1 MLESEI
7 RFLSYSMDNVGL
19 LPCWN
24 LSLANLILWIIL
36 VCEHL
41 DLLVVPK
48 ITSMDGI
55 TSIIHTYI
63 QYIFTNVL
71 TIYTIYIHTYN
82 TYILIIQ
89 MLTRLYS

>member
-1 MLESEI
+1 M
-7 RFLSYSMDNVGL
+7 
-19 LPCWN
+19 
-24 LSLANLILWIIL
+24 

-55 TSIIHTYI
+55 TSIIHTYM
-63 QYIFTNVL
+63 QYIYTNVL
-71 TIYTIYIHTYN
+71 TIYTIYIHKYN

-89 MLTRLYS
+89 MLTRLYSWKDGIEGGERPGLLAGER

>member
-1 MLESEI
+1 M
-7 RFLSYSMDNVGL
+7 
-19 LPCWN
+19 
-24 LSLANLILWIIL
+24 IL

-55 TSIIHTYI
+55 TSIIHTYM
-63 QYIFTNVL
+63 QYIYTNVL

-89 MLTRLYS
+89 LQMLTRLYSLQDGIEGGERPGLLAGER

>member
-1 MLESEI
+1 M
-7 RFLSYSMDNVGL
+7 
-19 LPCWN
+19 
-24 LSLANLILWIIL
+24 
-36 VCEHL
+36 

-55 TSIIHTYI
+55 TSIIHTYM
-63 QYIFTNVL
+63 QYIYTNVL

-89 MLTRLYS
+89 LQMLTRLYSLQDGIEGGERPGLLAGER

>member
-1 MLESEI
+1 M
-7 RFLSYSMDNVGL
+7 
-19 LPCWN
+19 
-24 LSLANLILWIIL
+24 

-55 TSIIHTYI
+55 TYIIHTYM
-63 QYIFTNVL
+63 QYIYTNVL

-89 MLTRLYS
+89 MLTRLYSWQDGIEGGERPGLLAGER

>member
-1 MLESEI
+1 M
-7 RFLSYSMDNVGL
+7 
-19 LPCWN
+19 
-24 LSLANLILWIIL
+24 IL

-89 MLTRLYS
+89 LQMLTRLYSLQDGIEGGERPGLLAGER